1 MRTTCAD
8 TRWCASCHKKG
19 DVLASAAG
27 FRWRC
32 TTPEKQSK
40 LPTHARR
47 SQNLFH
53 CFSTNNEFLRFH
65 LVLSLQ
71 KKSTKLVSPRRRPP
85 PPSSTPAYH
94 KPRDMLH
101 NLNHAMISSQTQ
113 PKMRITLTITY
124 HKFEPLGHV
133 WTLCYVGTSWKL
145 DMHQLVDT
153 WCPIH
158 WQAPASSRCKLHVW
172 LHRMQIPCQWGHWVA
187 LTNEH

>member
-1 MRTTCAD
+1 MLWKKNSTVQWPPETTNGEHMAFQIKAKWELPAEIQD
-8 TRWCASCHKKG
+8 

-32 TTPEKQSK
+32 TTTEKQRK
-40 LPTHARR
+40 LPTDARR
-47 SQNLFH
+47 SQNLFG
-53 CFSTNNEFLRFH
+53 CFPTNNEFLRFH

-124 HKFEPLGHV
+124 HKFEP
-133 WTLCYVGTSWKL
+133 
-145 DMHQLVDT
+145 
-153 WCPIH
+153 
-158 WQAPASSRCKLHVW
+158 
-172 LHRMQIPCQWGHWVA
+172 
-187 LTNEH
+187 